1 MFKPMVFAG
10 KGFGTEGKFYMACEY
25 CEGDRDMLAATSS
38 YTGATADETLVE
50 GLCILP
56 ASPNEK
62 PIRKHVIV
70 TYMADGSEIRTKP
83 ITYCPFCGR
92 KL

>member
-1 MFKPMVFAG
+1 
-10 KGFGTEGKFYMACEY
+10 MACEY
-25 CEGDRDMLAATSS
+25 CEGDRNMLAATSS
-38 YTGATADETLVE
+38 YTGMTADETLIE

-70 TYMADGSEIRTKP
+70 TYMADGS
-83 ITYCPFCGR
+83 
-92 KL
+92 

>member
-1 MFKPMVFAG
+1 M
-10 KGFGTEGKFYMACEY
+10 TCEY
-25 CEGDRDMLAATSS
+25 CEGDRNMLATASS
-38 YTGATADETLVE
+38 YTGVTADETLIE

-56 ASPNEK
+56 ASPNDK

-70 TYMADGSEIRTKP
+70 TYMTDGSEIRTKS
-83 ITYCPFCGR
+83 IAYCPFCGR

>member
-1 MFKPMVFAG
+1 
-10 KGFGTEGKFYMACEY
+10 MACGY
-25 CEGDRDMLAATSS
+25 CEGDRNMLAATLSD
-38 YTGATADETLVE
+38 TGMTADEILIE

-56 ASPNEK
+56 VSPNEK

-92 KL
+92 NLKEF

>member
-1 MFKPMVFAG
+1 
-10 KGFGTEGKFYMACEY
+10 MACEY
-25 CEGDRDMLAATSS
+25 CEGDRNMLAVDVHGD
-38 YTGATADETLVE
+38 TGMTADETLIE
-50 GLCILP
+50 CLCILP

-70 TYMADGSEIRTKP
+70 TYMADGGKIYTKP

-92 KL
+92 NLKEI

>member
-1 MFKPMVFAG
+1 
-10 KGFGTEGKFYMACEY
+10 MACEY
-25 CEGDRDMLAATSS
+25 CEGDRNMLAATSS
-38 YTGATADETLVE
+38 DTGMTAAETPIE

-56 ASPNEK
+56 ASPDEK

-70 TYMADGSEIRTKP
+70 TYMADGSEIYTKP

-92 KL
+92 DLKEI

>member
-1 MFKPMVFAG
+1 
-10 KGFGTEGKFYMACEY
+10 MACGY
-25 CEGDRDMLAATSS
+25 CEGDRNMLAATLSD
-38 YTGATADETLVE
+38 TGMTADETLIE

-56 ASPNEK
+56 VSPNEK

-70 TYMADGSEIRTKP
+70 TYMTDGSEIHTKP

-92 KL
+92 NLKEF

>member
-1 MFKPMVFAG
+1 MSDSDENIPYGRKFG
-10 KGFGTEGKFYMACEY
+10 SGFRGTRYDGTVTDDVENTPIIP
-25 CEGDRDMLAATSS
+25 D
-38 YTGATADETLVE
+38 ADETLIE
-50 GLCILP
+50 SLCILP

-70 TYMADGSEIRTKP
+70 TYMADGSEIHTKP

>member
-1 MFKPMVFAG
+1 
-10 KGFGTEGKFYMACEY
+10 MACEY
-25 CEGDRDMLAATSS
+25 CEGDRNMLAATSS
-38 YTGATADETLVE
+38 YTGMTADETLIE

-62 PIRKHVIV
+62 PIRKHVIEI
-70 TYMADGSEIRTKP
+70 YMAIGRKEPKP

>member
-1 MFKPMVFAG
+1 
-10 KGFGTEGKFYMACEY
+10 MACEY
-25 CEGDRDMLAATSS
+25 CEGDRNMLAVTST
-38 YTGATADETLVE
+38 YIGMIADETLIE
-50 GLCILP
+50 SLCILP

-70 TYMADGSEIRTKP
+70 TYMADGGEIHTKP

>member
-1 MFKPMVFAG
+1 MVLLAKDLVQ
-10 KGFGTEGKFYMACEY
+10 KGSFRWLVNIAKAIETCSQSAS
-25 CEGDRDMLAATSS
+25 T
-38 YTGATADETLVE
+38 YTGMTADETLIE
-50 GLCILP
+50 SLCILP

-70 TYMADGSEIRTKP
+70 TYMADGSEIHTKP